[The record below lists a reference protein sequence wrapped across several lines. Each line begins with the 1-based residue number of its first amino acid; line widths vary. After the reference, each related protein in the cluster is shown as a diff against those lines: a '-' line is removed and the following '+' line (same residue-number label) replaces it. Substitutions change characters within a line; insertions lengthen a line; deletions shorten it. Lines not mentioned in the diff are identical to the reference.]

1 MGTNALP
8 ARASGAPRGIAL
20 ATIAA
25 GTVLLFWPSLKVAV
39 TLALH
44 DDRYLQVLLAFP
56 ACVLLLFWDRK
67 KIFARTRSS
76 PHCSLGLGFL
86 ASLLGAVWLTGIRP
100 GVEGAAL
107 ALSIAAAVL
116 LWLVAF
122 ILCFGVGSFRTG
134 FYPLCCLL
142 LMIPPPPEWM
152 DRVGAALQHGSAS
165 LSHAILRISGV
176 PVLRHGMQ
184 FSLPGLDFEV
194 GPECSGIHSSLA
206 LLMIAVVAAYIY
218 LRSGWSR
225 TALLVLTVPV
235 VLLKNALRIVLI
247 TTLAVYV
254 NRIFLDGPFHHRYG
268 GLIFGGLGAVL
279 FFWVL
284 FGLQKIERGRLR
296 GHPGDCG
303 AARLPGR

>member
-8 ARASGAPRGIAL
+8 ARVSEAPRGMAL
-20 ATIAA
+20 AAVAA
-25 GTVLLFWPSLKVAV
+25 GTVLLFWPSLKAAA
-39 TLALH
+39 TLALR
-44 DDRYLQVLLAFP
+44 DDRYLLVLLALP
-56 ACVLLLFWDRK
+56 ACGLLLFWNRK
-67 KIFARTRSS
+67 EIFARAHSS
-76 PHCSLGLGFL
+76 RHAGASLGVL
-86 ASLLGAVWLTGIRP
+86 ATLLGAAWLTGIRP

-107 ALSIAAAVL
+107 ALSITAAVL
-116 LWLVAF
+116 LCLVAF
-122 ILCFGVGSFRTG
+122 ILYFGAGSFRTG
-134 FYPLCCLL
+134 LYPLCCLL
-142 LMIPPPPEWM
+142 LMMPPPPAWM

-165 LSHAILRISGV
+165 LSYGILRISGI

-279 FFWVL
+279 FFWIL
-284 FGLQKIERGRLR
+284 FGLQKIERVRLR
-296 GHPGDCG
+296 GRPVDCDV
-303 AARLPGR
+303 ARLPGR

>member
-8 ARASGAPRGIAL
+8 ARVSEAPRGMAL
-20 ATIAA
+20 AAVAA
-25 GTVLLFWPSLKVAV
+25 GTVLLFWPSLKAAA
-39 TLALH
+39 TLALR
-44 DDRYLQVLLAFP
+44 DDRYLLVLLALP
-56 ACVLLLFWDRK
+56 ACGLLLFWNRK
-67 KIFARTRSS
+67 EIFARAHSS
-76 PHCSLGLGFL
+76 RHAGASLGVL
-86 ASLLGAVWLTGIRP
+86 ATLLGAAWLTGIRP

-107 ALSIAAAVL
+107 ALSITAAVL
-116 LWLVAF
+116 LCLVAF
-122 ILCFGVGSFRTG
+122 ILYFGAGSFRTG
-134 FYPLCCLL
+134 LYPLCCLL
-142 LMIPPPPEWM
+142 LMMPP
-152 DRVGAALQHGSAS
+152 
-165 LSHAILRISGV
+165 
-176 PVLRHGMQ
+176 
-184 FSLPGLDFEV
+184 LPGLDFEV